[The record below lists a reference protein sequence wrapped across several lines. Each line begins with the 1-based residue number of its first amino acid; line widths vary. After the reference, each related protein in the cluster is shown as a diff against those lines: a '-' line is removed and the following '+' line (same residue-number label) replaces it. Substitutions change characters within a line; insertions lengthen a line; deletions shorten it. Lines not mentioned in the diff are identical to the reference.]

1 MNRYQSL
8 NEQHIQA
15 LQNIVGVEHTLTDN
29 AIGLEYAQDAATKK
43 SQPFQPYYPKIVILP
58 KTATEISRI
67 VKFANAEKIPIVPR
81 GGGSGLAGGSVP
93 IYGGILLDL
102 GRMNR
107 ILQVDKDAQYIVVEP
122 GVRTIDLQQAA
133 CRENLL
139 YAGDPCS
146 NDSCVIGGNIATNAG
161 GNRAVKYGVTG
172 DQVYEL
178 EVVTPQGEIVKL
190 GGRLKK
196 NATGYNLL
204 RLLIGS
210 EGTLGI
216 ITQATLKLQP
226 LAPYITNY
234 IAVSPDLKTTAALVN
249 TLVSDA
255 VIHPLSLELID
266 VQTAREIEKYQGN
279 DVFHRPVGDCLII
292 QWESQ
297 SKQELTGQKD
307 RLVRITKENGCLQL
321 EEAAGDLIWPARR
334 IWGQAIDKENPV
346 SVADDL
352 VVPVD
357 QITNFILALKQST
370 ETWQMQFRL
379 AGHAGD
385 GNMHI
390 RLLPGLISQEK
401 WQELLPEFRQ
411 QFYQKTY
418 QLGGRLSGEHGI
430 GFKRKNFLKE
440 LADPNELLLMK
451 AIKQAMD
458 PNLILN
464 PGKIFDVD

>member
-8 NEQHIQA
+8 TRQHIQV
-15 LQNIVGVEHTLTDN
+15 LQNIVGIEHTLTDK
-29 AIGLEYAQDAATKK
+29 AISIDYAQDAATKK
-43 SQPFQPYYPKIVILP
+43 AKPFHPYYPEIVVLP
-58 KTATEISRI
+58 KSAEEISEI
-67 VKFANAEKIPIVPR
+67 VRFANEEKLPIIPR
-81 GGGSGLAGGSVP
+81 GGGSGLAGGAVP
-93 IYGGILLDL
+93 IYGGILVDL

-107 ILQVDKDAQYIVVEP
+107 ILHLDKEAQYIVVEP
-122 GVRTIDLQQAA
+122 GVRTIDLQEAA
-133 CRENLL
+133 YREGLL

-146 NDSCVIGGNIATNAG
+146 NDSCVIAGNIATNAG

-178 EVVTPQGEIVKL
+178 EVVTAHGKIVTL

-204 RLLIGS
+204 RLMIGS

-216 ITQATLKLQP
+216 ITKATLKLQT

-249 TLVSDA
+249 TLVYDEI
-255 VIHPLSLELID
+255 IHPLSLELID
-266 VQTAREIEKYQGN
+266 VHTAREIEKYQA
-279 DVFHRPVGDCLII
+279 DEVFHHPKGDCLII

-297 SKQELTGQKD
+297 TQQQLSVQKTQ
-307 RLVRITKENGCLQL
+307 LNRIAKENGCLHL
-321 EEAAGDLIWPARR
+321 EEIDGELIWPARR
-334 IWGQAIDKENPV
+334 VWGKAVDKENPV
-346 SVADDL
+346 SVSDDL

-357 QITNFILALKQST
+357 QIKPFIIQLKQIT
-370 ETWQMQFRL
+370 EEWQLKFRL

-390 RLLPGLISQEK
+390 RILPGQISLEK
-401 WQELLPEFRQ
+401 WQEILPEFRKL
-411 QFYQKTY
+411 FYRITY

-430 GFKRKNFLKE
+430 GFRRKKFLKD
-440 LADPNELLLMK
+440 LADPNELFLMRS
-451 AIKQAMD
+451 IKQALD